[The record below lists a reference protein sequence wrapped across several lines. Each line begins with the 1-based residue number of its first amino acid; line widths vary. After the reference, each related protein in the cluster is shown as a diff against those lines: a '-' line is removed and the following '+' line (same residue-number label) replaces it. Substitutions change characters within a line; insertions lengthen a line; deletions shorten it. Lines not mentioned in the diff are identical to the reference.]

1 MPTLWTH
8 DPYAKF
14 LGTLQITVRRA
25 EQGQGETASL
35 QQVGM
40 EQHHLWGENTAVKLL
55 NRRQKRSSLPNLRTC
70 GIPCKSPT
78 QCVSS
83 SRSLTV
89 HLSLA
94 LNIRWGI
101 FMVLVWCAG
110 FKSLDRY
117 IPLYC
122 FLFNPND
129 VNSGSC
135 KIKAWSSPAGWAAVF
150 PHPFGKRG
158 KISTSPAHCAK
169 KKKTSAEE
177 KDGECGGGGVGA
189 SMLGGEIHLLKDKG
203 RDRRGWELGLG
214 GGVGGYRSDKVR
226 VKDSEA
232 VWAASPVRAPPAA
245 LPHSIWR
252 RAHRMDGAAHTSL
265 LDLCPLPKVPYL
277 PHSFP
282 CCIPGQLASR
292 RADVSPVRLN
302 LRRPNTVV
310 HSPIKAK
317 PWIRNDRQCLIEV
330 IQARTAWAPCV
341 KQSCHCNSAWWI
353 GCARRAGVSALDFC
367 LWNYFSFFEIHSSQT
382 ETGQPVRHKP
392 RYQIYISPVSC
403 LTLEALSF
411 YSSTE
416 LLKVK
421 SVWLERSLFGWHL
434 EMKQYTQLTF

>member
-14 LGTLQITVRRA
+14 LVTLQITVRRA
-25 EQGQGETASL
+25 EHGQGETASL

-122 FLFNPND
+122 FLFNPYD

-169 KKKTSAEE
+169 KKKPSAEE

-189 SMLGGEIHLLKDKG
+189 SMLGREIHLLKDKG

-214 GGVGGYRSDKVR
+214 GGVGGCRSDKVR

-252 RAHRMDGAAHTSL
+252 RAHRMDGVYCCSHFTLGSVSPTQSAIPPALLSL
-265 LDLCPLPKVPYL
+265 LYPRPDCQPPRWRFSGSAQSP
-277 PHSFP
+277 S
-282 CCIPGQLASR
+282 AERR
-292 RADVSPVRLN
+292 RAQPHKSQAMNSKWSPVF
-302 LRRPNTVV
+302 
-310 HSPIKAK
+310 
-317 PWIRNDRQCLIEV
+317 DR
-330 IQARTAWAPCV
+330 
-341 KQSCHCNSAWWI
+341 S
-353 GCARRAGVSALDFC
+353 
-367 LWNYFSFFEIHSSQT
+367 HSST
-382 ETGQPVRHKP
+382 DCVG
-392 RYQIYISPVSC
+392 SMC
-403 LTLEALSF
+403 EAKLS
-411 YSSTE
+411 
-416 LLKVK
+416 L
-421 SVWLERSLFGWHL
+421 
-434 EMKQYTQLTF
+434 